1 MSRLK
6 ANKEAILTALG
17 GQEDTVTEKGHFR
30 LQTSDRVPVSNFRN
44 DANEL
49 LILKLIFQSFDW
61 FLAWDH
67 CPW

>member
-1 MSRLK
+1 M
-6 ANKEAILTALG
+6 G
-17 GQEDTVTEKGHFR
+17 GQEDTVAERGHFR
-30 LQTSDRVPVSNFRN
+30 LQTSDRVPASDFRN